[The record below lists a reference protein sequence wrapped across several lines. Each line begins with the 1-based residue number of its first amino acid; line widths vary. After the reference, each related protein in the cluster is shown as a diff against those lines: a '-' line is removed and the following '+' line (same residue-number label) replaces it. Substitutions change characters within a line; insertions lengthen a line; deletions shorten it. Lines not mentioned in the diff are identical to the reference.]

1 MQAEPLFQWS
11 DAATEFA
18 GFIASFLAI
27 GAIGFRFAVLHRS
40 LMEHTEFHRSAS
52 ARAASAGLIG
62 TIVSAIFLALSLP
75 HSAAR
80 AHKTIGALL
89 TTNAV
94 AGAQVICLVLAL
106 IGFLLV
112 LARVHAAWWIAG
124 VGVVIGT
131 VPSVFSGRWATL
143 INPIHRLAG
152 GFWIGTL
159 FVLVVAGLLPLLSH
173 RVPKERRGKLGA
185 DLVNAFSPFALT
197 SAGVLVIFGL
207 LTAWRHLHVISALW
221 TTSYGETLIVKLCIV
236 AFVFALGAWNWR
248 RQRPMM
254 GTEDAAHAL
263 RRSASA
269 ELVTALAVLIVTS
282 ILVSVPSPRAPRPG
296 NSSTATT
303 HRAPPRR

>member
-11 DAATEFA
+11 DAATELA
-18 GFIASFLAI
+18 GFLASFFAI

-52 ARAASAGLIG
+52 VRAASVGLIG
-62 TIVSAIFLALSLP
+62 TIVSAIFVAIALP

-80 AHKTIGALL
+80 AHKSVGALL
-89 TTNAV
+89 TTNVA
-94 AGAQVICLVLAL
+94 AGAQVICIALAL
-106 IGFLLV
+106 IGFILV

-131 VPSVFSGRWATL
+131 IPSIFSGRWASL

-152 GFWIGTL
+152 GFWLGTL
-159 FVLVVAGLLPLLSH
+159 FVLVIAGLLPLLSH
-173 RVPKERRGKLGA
+173 RVPKERRGALGA

-197 SAGVLVIFGL
+197 SAGVLVVFGV
-207 LTAWRHLHVISALW
+207 LTAWRHLHVLSNLW
-221 TTSYGETLIVKLCIV
+221 TTPYGDTLIVKLCIV
-236 AFVFALGAWNWR
+236 ALVFALGAWNWR
-248 RQRPMM
+248 RQRPLM

-263 RRSASA
+263 RRSATA
-269 ELVTALAVLIVTS
+269 ELVTALVVLIVTS

-296 NSSTATT
+296 NSSKAPT
-303 HRAPPRR
+303 HRAQLQH